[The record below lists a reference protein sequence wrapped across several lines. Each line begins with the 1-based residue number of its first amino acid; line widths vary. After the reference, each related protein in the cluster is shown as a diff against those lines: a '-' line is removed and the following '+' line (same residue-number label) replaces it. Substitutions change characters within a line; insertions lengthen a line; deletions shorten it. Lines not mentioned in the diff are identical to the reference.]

1 MAVPKSLLSTSNF
14 LESNV
19 MTQPTDRRGSRPST
33 VTRLGRSIASLTATA
48 LLVTACATNAG
59 TVPSSSSGAPSS
71 AASANA
77 SLPPSA
83 AAASVPPSAAAPAGT
98 LRLGY
103 FPNITHATA
112 IVGVESG
119 IFQKDLGPGV
129 TLQVSSFNAGPAAS
143 EALLSGAIDATF
155 IGPNPAINAFA
166 KSGGAAI
173 RIIAGSTSGGA
184 SLVVKPG
191 IASAADLRGKKLAT
205 PQLGNTQD
213 VALRT
218 WLADQGLVTDVQ
230 GGGDVSILPQDNAQT
245 LETFTSGQIDG
256 AWVPE
261 PWATRLIQEG
271 GGKVLVDE
279 ATLWPAGRYVTTH
292 LIVRTD
298 YLAAHPD
305 IVRALLAGVI
315 EANDL
320 VNADPAKAQ
329 QLTNQG
335 IKNITGKT
343 VADKV
348 ITAAWPNLT
357 FTVDPIASSL
367 KGSADHATK
376 VGLLDAVDLTGI
388 YDLTLLNELLQAD
401 GKPPVSGL

>member
-1 MAVPKSLLSTSNF
+1 MSQST
-14 LESNV
+14 
-19 MTQPTDRRGSRPST
+19 PPPAHDRDRRRSTFSR
-33 VTRLGRSIASLTATA
+33 LA
-48 LLVTACATNAG
+48 AG
-59 TVPSSSSGAPSS
+59 F
-71 AASANA
+71 AASALLIA
-77 SLPPSA
+77 ACSAQAAIGTAPPSPA
-83 AAASVPPSAAAPAGT
+83 DPVGPAGSGTAPSIAAPQGT
-98 LRLGY
+98 LKLGY

-119 IFQKDLGPGV
+119 IIQKALGPGV
-129 TLQVSSFNAGPAAS
+129 TFTVSSFNAGPAAS
-143 EALLSGAIDATF
+143 EALLNGAIDATF

-166 KSGGAAI
+166 KSNGAAI
-173 RIIAGSTSGGA
+173 RIIAGATSGGA
-184 SLVVKPG
+184 YLVVKPE
-191 IASAADLRGKKLAT
+191 ITSAAGLRGKKVAS

-218 WLADQGLVTDVQ
+218 WLADNGLVTTKE

-245 LETFTSGQIDG
+245 LDAFKSGQIDG

-261 PWATRLIQEG
+261 PWATRLVQEG

-279 ATLWPAGRYVTTH
+279 KTLWPGGQYVTTH

-298 YLAAHPD
+298 YLQAHPD
-305 IVRALLAGVI
+305 IIRALLAGEI

-320 VNADPAKAQ
+320 VNRDPAQAQ
-329 QLTNQG
+329 ALTNQG
-335 IKNITGKT
+335 IKKITSKT
-343 VADKV
+343 IADKV

-357 FTVDPIASSL
+357 FTVDPIALSL

-376 VGLLDAVDLTGI
+376 VGLLDPVDLTGI
-388 YDLTLLNELLQAD
+388 YDLRLLNELLQAA

>member
-1 MAVPKSLLSTSNF
+1 
-14 LESNV
+14 
-19 MTQPTDRRGSRPST
+19 MTQHPHTSSHRRSKLTHSFAPLVAAALFASACTASAGTGSAAPSA
-33 VTRLGRSIASLTATA
+33 GRSASPGA
-48 LLVTACATNAG
+48 
-59 TVPSSSSGAPSS
+59 SGVAS
-71 AASANA
+71 AAQ
-77 SLPPSA
+77 
-83 AAASVPPSAAAPAGT
+83 GT

-119 IFQKDLGPGV
+119 VFQKNLGSGV
-129 TLQVSSFNAGPAAS
+129 TLEVSSFSAGPAAS
-143 EALLSGAIDATF
+143 EALLNGAIDATF

-166 KSGGAAI
+166 KSKGAAI
-173 RIIAGSTSGGA
+173 RIIAGATSGGA
-184 SLVVKPG
+184 YLVVKPE
-191 IASAADLRGKKLAT
+191 IATAADLRGRKLAS

-218 WLADQGLVTDVQ
+218 WLADNGLVTDAQ
-230 GGGDVSILPQDNAQT
+230 GGGDVSILPQENAQT
-245 LETFTSGQIDG
+245 LETFTSGAIDG

-279 ATLWPAGRYVTTH
+279 RTLWPAGQYVTTH

-298 YLAAHPD
+298 YLAAHAD
-305 IVRALLAGVI
+305 IVRALLAGLL

-335 IKNITGKT
+335 IKKITNKAIADQVITG
-343 VADKV
+343 
-348 ITAAWPNLT
+348 AWPNLT
-357 FTVDPIASSL
+357 FTVDPIAASL

-376 VGLLDAVDLTGI
+376 VGLLETVDLAGI
-388 YDLTLLNELLQAD
+388 YDLTILNELLTAA
-401 GKPPVSGL
+401 GKQPVSGL

>member
-1 MAVPKSLLSTSNF
+1 VRQSTPPPAH
-14 LESNV
+14 
-19 MTQPTDRRGSRPST
+19 QPDRRRST
-33 VTRLGRSIASLTATA
+33 FRRLIA
-48 LLVTACATNAG
+48 
-59 TVPSSSSGAPSS
+59 
-71 AASANA
+71 
-77 SLPPSA
+77 A
-83 AAASVPPSAAAPAGT
+83 AAASVLLFTACSAQAANGSAAPSPADPVGPAGSGAASSIAAPQGA
-98 LRLGY
+98 LKLGY

-119 IFQKDLGPGV
+119 IFQKALGTGV
-129 TLQVSSFNAGPAAS
+129 TLTVSSFNAGPAAS
-143 EALLSGAIDATF
+143 EALLNGAIDATF

-166 KSGGAAI
+166 KSNGAAI
-173 RIIAGSTSGGA
+173 RIVAGATSGGA
-184 SLVVKPG
+184 YLVVKPE
-191 IASAADLRGKKLAT
+191 ITSAAGLRGKKVAS

-218 WLADQGLVTDVQ
+218 WLADNGLVTTRE

-245 LETFTSGQIDG
+245 LDAFKSGQIDG

-261 PWATRLIQEG
+261 PWATRLVQEG

-279 ATLWPAGRYVTTH
+279 ETLWPSGQYVTTH

-298 YLAAHPD
+298 YLQAHPD
-305 IVRALLAGVI
+305 IIRALLAGEI
-315 EANDL
+315 EATDL
-320 VNADPAKAQ
+320 VNSDPAKAQ
-329 QLTNQG
+329 ALTNQG
-335 IKNITGKT
+335 IRKITSKT
-343 VADKV
+343 IADNV

-376 VGLLDAVDLTGI
+376 VGLLDPVDLTGI
-388 YDLTLLNELLQAD
+388 YDLRLLNELLRAA